1 MFKRLQLSA
10 ILSVAL
16 CMGAGLYS
24 DAKAG
29 PKNKKGIVIPV
40 LYVTD
45 RNEDGSTFGSK
56 RKYPLGCKHDMYY
69 GTALVE
75 IPANTRDLAS
85 KDEVQGGND
94 STENSVQTDSERLDW
109 KLTEKYA
116 DKESQKDKIKDTSP
130 ASEKAKFFERLEAE
144 LDKAKTDSLVV
155 YVHGGASPFEDC
167 AWDAANFEYQFAC
180 PTILYS
186 WPSVGNFDSY
196 RVDEGNAEW
205 SQEHYNAFLQDLEA
219 FSKHRKINVTLVAH
233 SMGNRLVARSVG
245 VLKNGGAFLKDV
257 ELASPDIDAET
268 FAHYVMH
275 YRNHGVKARLYLSD
289 KDKILSATQWLYGG
303 YYRLGERM
311 GAMLTMW
318 SAPQQVWTNAKAKLL
333 KTTAAVQRKKANIAN
348 NSNNSSNS
356 SNSKAPAAT
365 PTVTAAADSETP
377 SPGGEQLTPDLERI
391 DFTGI
396 DEGFYGHRIQFQL
409 IADMAR
415 FGAPRDGL
423 SLVPGR
429 PNSKGNWISRFARWK
444 NDIAPLENV
453 AQNTCRRVIRVS
465 KDEQQSPKSASSE
478 PATSPVD

>member
-1 MFKRLQLSA
+1 MLSIALCLSA
-10 ILSVAL
+10 
-16 CMGAGLYS
+16 CLYS
-24 DAKAG
+24 DAIAA
-29 PKNKKGIVIPV
+29 PKNKRGVVVPI

-45 RNEDGSTFGSK
+45 RNEDGDNYGSK

-69 GTALVE
+69 GTAFVE
-75 IPANTRDLAS
+75 IPANTRDFEESTSTKTAQPTNPVQ
-85 KDEVQGGND
+85 KDAEL
-94 STENSVQTDSERLDW
+94 LDW
-109 KLTEKYA
+109 KFTERVANK
-116 DKESQKDKIKDTSP
+116 DSIKDKIKESSP
-130 ASEKAKFFERLEAE
+130 SLEKQRFFERLEAE
-144 LDKAKTDSLVV
+144 LDKCNTDNLCV

-245 VLKNGGAFLKDV
+245 VLKNGTFLKNV

-275 YRNHGVKARLYLSD
+275 YKNHGVKARLYVSD

-311 GAMLTMW
+311 GAMVTMW
-318 SAPQQVWTNAKAKLL
+318 SAPQQVWSHAKTKLL
-333 KTTAAVQRKKANIAN
+333 KTTAVIQRKKNASIVAA
-348 NSNNSSNS
+348 
-356 SNSKAPAAT
+356 KAPPVVPQDGDAS
-365 PTVTAAADSETP
+365 PPP
-377 SPGGEQLTPDLERI
+377 SAEQPPGLERI

-396 DEGFYGHRIQFQL
+396 DEGFTGHRIQFQL

-415 FGAPRDGL
+415 YGAPRDGL
-423 SLVPGR
+423 ALVPGR
-429 PNSKGNWISRFARWK
+429 TNSKGNWISRFARWK
-444 NDIAPLENV
+444 NDLAPMESN
-453 AQNTCRRVIRVS
+453 ASQNTCRRVVRVS
-465 KDEQQSPKSASSE
+465 KEDRSESKQSASSGT
-478 PATSPVD
+478 AVQAVD

>member
-1 MFKRLQLSA
+1 MIKRFRIPASLSIVLCLSA
-10 ILSVAL
+10 
-16 CMGAGLYS
+16 CLYS
-24 DAKAG
+24 HAIAA
-29 PKNKKGIVIPV
+29 PKNKRGVVVPI

-45 RNEDGSTFGSK
+45 RNEDGDNYGSK

-75 IPANTRDLAS
+75 IPANTREFDEAGTNQSANGVPAS
-85 KDEVQGGND
+85 
-94 STENSVQTDSERLDW
+94 NSVQKDAEMLDW
-109 KLTEKYA
+109 KFTERVANK
-116 DKESQKDKIKDTSP
+116 DSIKDKIKESSP
-130 ASEKAKFFERLEAE
+130 ALEKARFFERLEAE
-144 LDKAKTDSLVV
+144 LDKCKTDNLCV

-219 FSKHRKINVTLVAH
+219 FSIHRKITVTLVAH

-245 VLKNGGAFLKDV
+245 VLKNGTFLKDV

-275 YRNHGVKARLYLSD
+275 YKNHGVKARLYVSD

-311 GAMLTMW
+311 GAMMTMW
-318 SAPQQVWTNAKAKLL
+318 SAPQQVWSNAKAKLL
-333 KTTAAVQRKKANIAN
+333 KTTAAVQRKMNL
-348 NSNNSSNS
+348 SSVAA
-356 SNSKAPAAT
+356 KAPLAVPQDT
-365 PTVTAAADSETP
+365 DVPSQPTA
-377 SPGGEQLTPDLERI
+377 EQLTPGLERI

-396 DEGFYGHRIQFQL
+396 DEGFTGHRIQFQL

-415 FGAPRDGL
+415 FGAPRDGFA
-423 SLVPGR
+423 LVPGR
-429 PNSKGNWISRFARWK
+429 TNDKGNWISRFARWK
-444 NDIAPLENV
+444 NDLAPMDSN
-453 AQNTCRRVIRVS
+453 ASQNTCRRVVRVPKEDRLES
-465 KDEQQSPKSASSE
+465 QKSAASGS
-478 PATSPVD
+478 AVQAVD